1 LLRFFAKIILGQERN
16 AEGAE
21 ENAEDGAREL
31 PAGVAG
37 HAVWQILRLVRLAPD
52 FAQDDRRKTRKGKSR
67 LLASLGMT
75 KERVR
80 TAA

>member
-1 LLRFFAKIILGQERN
+1 MLGFFAKIILGEERN

-31 PAGVAG
+31 LAGVPG

-52 FAQDDRRKTRKGKSR
+52 FAQDDRRKTDNNNDEDRSR
-67 LLASLGMT
+67 FLGFAS
-75 KERVR
+75 E
-80 TAA
+80 